1 MNRKYKITMVY
12 LTGHLKNIV
21 LSHYTDIEFG
31 LKTYSGVTGKYK
43 VVKVELNNK
52 GERKWNV
59 NSN

>member
-52 GERKWNV
+52 GERK
-59 NSN
+59 